1 MFNWLFKKKNEQKV
15 KREKT
20 FVCKHCKYTCQGCD
34 TRYCYSCYS
43 NLANPCPKCG
53 KTNLQEK
60 LKPFKI

>member
-1 MFNWLFKKKNEQKV
+1 MFNWLFKKNEQKV

-43 NLANPCPKCG
+43 NLANHCPKCG

>member
-1 MFNWLFKKKNEQKV
+1 MFNWLFKKNEQKV

-43 NLANPCPKCG
+43 NLAIPCPKCG

>member
-1 MFNWLFKKKNEQKV
+1 MFNWLFKKNEQKV

-34 TRYCYSCYS
+34 IRYCYSCYS